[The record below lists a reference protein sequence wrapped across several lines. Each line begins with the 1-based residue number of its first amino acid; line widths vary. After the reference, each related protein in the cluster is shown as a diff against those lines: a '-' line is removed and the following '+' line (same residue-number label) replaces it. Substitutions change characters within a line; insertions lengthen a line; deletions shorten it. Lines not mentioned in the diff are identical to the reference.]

1 MANGAGGRSEG
12 GTRPGWGGTLP
23 APVAAGV
30 RTHPWLGVAGGI
42 AAGALLGALSRRTER
57 RDEVRLLLDG
67 RTRVVVRPWVVE
79 VPVEEDGA
87 DEAAVAEES
96 RFRRLARSAA
106 DPIRH
111 LWEEEEPEEQGPFER
126 VRAAVQENVE
136 RLAER
141 LPRRRPP
148 SRVERLRRA
157 VADALP
163 GADRGGVGRRLR
175 RAFR

>member
-1 MANGAGGRSEG
+1 MANGAGGRDPG
-12 GTRPGWGGTLP
+12 GWRPGWGGGLP
-23 APVAAGV
+23 GPVEDRV
-30 RTHPWLGVAGGI
+30 RTHPWLGMAGGL

-57 RDEVRLLLDG
+57 REEVRLRLDG

-79 VPVEEDGA
+79 VPVEEEA
-87 DEAAVAEES
+87 AEEAAVAAES
-96 RFRRLARSAA
+96 RLRRLARSAT

-126 VRAAVQENVE
+126 VRTVVQENVE

-163 GADRGGVGRRLR
+163 GADRGGVRKRLK